1 MNNIKNS
8 IPPIRGWVSN
18 SKKPYKIIGIIALA
32 VIICLVL
39 VVTQACN
46 SNNTAEPS
54 VSESPQPTNEDQ
66 PVYGSSISIPV
77 YGTVETYN
85 PLKAMTADLISIG
98 WLSYESLLEYD
109 SQGRIVNGLCDD
121 YYSDDNKTW
130 TLKIKKDVKWHNGG
144 ELTANDVLYTYD
156 LIKDYSS
163 DECKYTKDVVNTI
176 EKIEVKNDY
185 TITVTAKESGN
196 AVFDAL
202 MFPILSK
209 SYCSTR
215 NIDNALP
222 NGTGPFYAESK
233 DSDGML
239 LKANEDWWKQRP
251 YLDSIKVKKVTDED
265 NALELFDKAKLSV
278 VPIKEASTQRLEY
291 DENVQLTDVPTNYYE
306 CLVPNHYSTK
316 LSNVEMRKAIAYSLD
331 TQKIIERAYVSDAIA
346 VETPVSPHSYLFDA
360 TLDTYE
366 YKPVLAED
374 MLDEAG
380 WTLKESDDTVD
391 TIRTNDSGAKLSLRL
406 LVYNNP
412 NNTIRKDAADTIK
425 SQLEDVGIEV
435 SIILKDWDEYL
446 EALEKGTFDLAI
458 CGFNL
463 NGSFD
468 LREILDSSG
477 NINYANYGSMSMNS
491 ALDATVKET
500 DNTKRQAAH
509 SDLQQLILDEL
520 PIISLCFREY
530 CLVSDVSIQGISQI
544 SYLNY
549 YDGIEGW
556 YISSDGSDSSE

>member
-1 MNNIKNS
+1 MDNIKNS

-18 SKKPYKIIGIIALA
+18 SKKPYKIVGIIALA

-39 VVTQACN
+39 VITQACS
-46 SNNTAEPS
+46 SNKTTEPP
-54 VSESPQPTNEDQ
+54 VSESPLPTNEEQ

-98 WLSYESLLEYD
+98 WLSYESLLKYD
-109 SQGRIVNGLCDD
+109 SQGRIVNGLCED
-121 YYSDDNKTW
+121 YNSDDNKTW
-130 TLKIKKDVKWHNGG
+130 TLKIKKGVKWHNGG
-144 ELTANDVLYTYD
+144 ELTANDILYTYE

-163 DECKYTKDVVNTI
+163 DECKYTKDVVSTI
-176 EKIEVKNDY
+176 EKIEVVNDY
-185 TITVTAKESGN
+185 SITVTAKESGN

-222 NGTGPFYAESK
+222 HGTGPFYADSK
-233 DSDGML
+233 DSDGMI
-239 LKANEDWWKQRP
+239 LKANENWWKQRP
-251 YLDSIKVKKVTDED
+251 YLNSIKVTKVTDED
-265 NALELFDKAKLSV
+265 NALKLFDKGKLSV

-291 DENVQLTDVPTNYYE
+291 NENVNLSDIPTNYYE

-316 LSNVEMRKAIAYSLD
+316 LASVKMRKAIAYSLD
-331 TQKIIERAYVSDAIA
+331 TQKIIERAYVGDAIA

-366 YKPVLAED
+366 YKPVLAND
-374 MLDEAG
+374 MLDETG
-380 WTLKESDDTVD
+380 WTLKEQSDGTVD
-391 TIRTNDSGAKLSLRL
+391 TIRTNGSGAKLSLRL

-412 NNTIRKDAADTIK
+412 KNTIRKDAADTIK
-425 SQLEDVGIEV
+425 SQLEEVGIEV
-435 SIILKDWDEYL
+435 NVVLKDWDEYL
-446 EALEKGTFDLAI
+446 EALDKGTFDLAI

-477 NINYANYGSMSMNS
+477 SINYANYGSMSMNS
-491 ALDATVKET
+491 ALDSTVKET
-500 DNTKRQAAH
+500 DYTKRQLAH
-509 SDLQQLILDEL
+509 SELQQIILNEL
-520 PIISLCFREY
+520 PIISVCFREY
-530 CLVSDVSIQGISQI
+530 CLVSDISVQGIGGI

-549 YDGIEGW
+549 YDGVEGW
-556 YISSDGSDSSE
+556 YISSE